1 MRQHVVA
8 GVPHM
13 GGTGLEQQDVIVGD
27 QIAPQSQ
34 IHGEHPR
41 RQRIGVGVEPH
52 DVKLVKQVIVAQVEI
67 RGRIVRQRYG
77 CGLHEDL
84 RQA

>member
-1 MRQHVVA
+1 MTAA
-8 GVPHM
+8 GTP
-13 GGTGLEQQDVIVGD
+13 D
-27 QIAPQSQ
+27 
-34 IHGEHPR
+34 HGEHPR